1 MNRTTL
7 GKYQRSVSIIGV
19 GCTPFMYTVD
29 NPETNGLTEGELF
42 GYAAL
47 KAMEDAGVNPQDVD
61 FYFHGQASPLNGSN
75 YLTPNIQIGN
85 WFGMK
90 GKGSIHHSEACC
102 TGYLAIEQAVNAVAS
117 GKYNC
122 VLTGC
127 VEFGDSIPAPATS
140 VEAPKHPYKREQM
153 TMDKFLATT
162 SWLYD
167 RAYARSL
174 MAPMELIYDDAA
186 EDYVRTRGITAQEM
200 DDTLNWMAIN
210 NRRNAAKNP
219 LALERTEFA
228 DIAKEK
234 GFDNVMDYMRSP
246 YNPKMGDFLRME
258 GVERKCDGAA
268 AAIVCATE
276 MIPEIAK
283 NLKHRP
289 IEVLGVGSAACES
302 TTPHF
307 ELRATEEAV
316 RQVYEMT
323 GVQPEELDL
332 FFANDFIITSHLCA
346 AEIAGYLPYG
356 EGWKYICEGRT
367 AYDGDKP
374 INTNGGRTSFGHAHA
389 ASGMADVYEACM
401 QMRGECGERQVK
413 KLPKTTMLRGYGG
426 AQNVAAV
433 LLRTIE
439 E

>member
-127 VEFGDSIPAPATS
+127 VEFGDIIPAPATS
-140 VEAPKHPYKREQM
+140 VEAPKHPYKREKM